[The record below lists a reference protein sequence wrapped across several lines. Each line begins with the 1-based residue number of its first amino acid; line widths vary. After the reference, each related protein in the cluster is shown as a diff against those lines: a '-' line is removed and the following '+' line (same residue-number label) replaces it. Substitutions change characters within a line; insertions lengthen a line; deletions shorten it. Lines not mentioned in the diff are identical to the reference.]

1 MSAYIEPIR
10 VAVFLFPFLA
20 VFLSLPIFVKQYRQY
35 GHFIFSRGAI
45 IYTFIFYLL
54 CAYFLVI
61 LPLPSREAVAQMT
74 GPKYNLILGTS
85 LKDFLSDT
93 VLRLNNPSTFLPAL
107 KQSVFLEPAFNVL
120 LFFPLGVYLRY
131 YFKFDWKKTLVVAFF
146 ASLFVELTQLTGLYF
161 IYPRPYRLF
170 DVNDLFHNT
179 LGGMI
184 GYGMTPL
191 LTIFLPTR
199 QEIDEASYEK
209 GLEVTL
215 VRRFVALVIDWLAI
229 GILAFVINL
238 SARLFSLPFE
248 MTRETIT
255 GYFIQV
261 VGYWVILNYFMKGQT
276 FGKRAVKIKIVQT
289 AKKKPSLVALFIRY
303 GLLYLIPNFFGRVM
317 SQLATALN
325 SSNQQIQQMAILV
338 FFLIT
343 GYFIVFSL
351 SMLVTVILRK
361 RIFFYEKASHT
372 HIESLPQKDLSK

>member
-1 MSAYIEPIR
+1 MSVYIEPIR

-20 VFLSLPIFVKQYRQY
+20 LLLSLPIFVKQYRQY

-107 KQSVFLEPAFNVL
+107 KQSVFLEPTFNLL

-179 LGGMI
+179 LGGII
-184 GYGMTPL
+184 GYWMAPL

-229 GILAFVINL
+229 GILTFVINL

-248 MTRETIT
+248 MTSETIT

-261 VGYWVILNYFMKGQT
+261 FGYWVVLNYLMKGQT
-276 FGKRAVKIKIVQT
+276 FGKRAVKIIIVQT
-289 AKKKPSLVALFIRY
+289 AKKNPSLLALFIRY

-351 SMLVTVILRK
+351 SMLVTIVLRK
-361 RIFFYEKASHT
+361 RVFFYEKASHT
-372 HIESLPQKDLSK
+372 HIESLTKKDLSK

>member
-1 MSAYIEPIR
+1 
-10 VAVFLFPFLA
+10 
-20 VFLSLPIFVKQYRQY
+20 
-35 GHFIFSRGAI
+35 
-45 IYTFIFYLL
+45 
-54 CAYFLVI
+54 
-61 LPLPSREAVAQMT
+61 
-74 GPKYNLILGTS
+74 
-85 LKDFLSDT
+85 
-93 VLRLNNPSTFLPAL
+93 
-107 KQSVFLEPAFNVL
+107 
-120 LFFPLGVYLRY
+120 
-131 YFKFDWKKTLVVAFF
+131 
-146 ASLFVELTQLTGLYF
+146 
-161 IYPRPYRLF
+161 
-170 DVNDLFHNT
+170 
-179 LGGMI
+179 MI

-338 FFLIT
+338 FFLIA

-351 SMLVTVILRK
+351 SMLVTVVLRK
-361 RIFFYEKASHT
+361 RVFFYEKASHT
-372 HIESLPQKDLSK
+372 HIESLLHKERF